1 MKTLIKIGLGIGV
14 VILLFICYPFYAEY
28 VSAYYDL
35 NIAIFDNGGST
46 MNTLEILFFNA
57 LPFIGLILIFWLGYK
72 IVTSGWMK

>member
-1 MKTLIKIGLGIGV
+1 MKTLIKIGLGFGV

-35 NIAIFDNGGST
+35 NIAIFSNGGSA
-46 MNTLEILFFNA
+46 MNTLEILFFSA